1 MNLFNLLGGPFK
13 DAIDS
18 KDVTWAS
25 GLEWLKSIA
34 HFLDDLIIPVTII
47 VAVVGAI
54 WIIILGVGLAK
65 AESADKAT
73 EAKKRLINVAVALVS
88 VLVLIWLLT
97 FFAAN
102 AGTWF
107 SDQPL
112 TL

>member
-1 MNLFNLLGGPFK
+1 MNLLNLLGGPFK
-13 DAIDS
+13 TAIDA
-18 KDVTWAS
+18 TNFGT
-25 GLEWLKSIA
+25 GLSWLKAIA
-34 HFLDDLIIPVTII
+34 NFLDDLIIPVTIV

-54 WIIILGVGLAK
+54 WIIILGVGLAR

-107 SDQPL
+107 GQQPL
-112 TL
+112 TTT